1 MVIRKQRDGVA
12 GVEIPFEAET
22 VELGLDEDGDPIT
35 AQVLNFGEPEWPS
48 RPASSTTMIGCKAV
62 EMSQRRDSIP
72 LPPRGW
78 SHNRRVREGGARG
91 VL

>member
-35 AQVLNFGEPEWPS
+35 AQVLNFGEP
-48 RPASSTTMIGCKAV
+48 
-62 EMSQRRDSIP
+62 
-72 LPPRGW
+72 
-78 SHNRRVREGGARG
+78 RVAKPTRKLNDNDR
-91 VL
+91 L